1 MEIRV
6 EVLLILFF
14 SGSKQ
19 SPTSKNE
26 RQASLLR
33 TGPDYEASGSTR
45 DIDEL
50 QAALQAAQLTVTGTG
65 SKYSGTQRESQN
77 SSLLKRLRRSILPRL
92 QARVVSGLVVLGVSR
107 LNFGFFFFA
116 HFYLF
121 LKELRISMRKD
132 AFNLKHL
139 SS

>member
-1 MEIRV
+1 M
-6 EVLLILFF
+6 
-14 SGSKQ
+14 
-19 SPTSKNE
+19 
-26 RQASLLR
+26 LR

-45 DIDEL
+45 DIHEL

-77 SSLLKRLRRSILPRL
+77 SSLLNRLRRSILPRL
-92 QARVVSGLVVLGVSR
+92 QARVVSGLVVLVVSR
-107 LNFGFFFFA
+107 LNFGFFLSCAF
-116 HFYLF
+116 LPF